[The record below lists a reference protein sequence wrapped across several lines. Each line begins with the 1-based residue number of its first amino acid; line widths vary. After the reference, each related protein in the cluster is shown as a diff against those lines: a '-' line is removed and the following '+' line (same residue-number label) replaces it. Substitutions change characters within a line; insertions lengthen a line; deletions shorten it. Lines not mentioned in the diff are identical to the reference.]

1 IIVEDKRFVQTSSR
15 IMTSGGIS
23 AGIDLSL
30 HMIEKLVDLETRV
43 AVVSEMEYN
52 EVGST
57 WRRA

>member
-1 IIVEDKRFVQTSSR
+1 
-15 IMTSGGIS
+15 MTSGGIS

-30 HMIEKLVDLETRV
+30 HMVEKLVDLETRV

-52 EVGST
+52 EAGSS